1 MRHGDGRQRWTGL
14 ATFAFQAAPVKGSRR
29 ASVRSVVTLTALC
42 AGVWLAA
49 SAPVAVAPQHARTPP
64 DAASPAF
71 DDLYRR
77 GQALNKDLKTL
88 TARFVETTTTALL
101 EKPLVERGMLY
112 VERPSRVALHYSD
125 PPDRQVIIDG
135 KWMTTL
141 WPSVKVNRRTNIGA
155 AQDRVQKYF
164 VEGDAGELR
173 RIFDI
178 DLHATSTRPGSRE
191 LFMTPK
197 QKRISESLKRL
208 DLWVTDPGG
217 LLEAMRM
224 TFANGDI
231 KLMEFENVAKN
242 VPVDPAVFVVPKP

>member
-1 MRHGDGRQRWTGL
+1 MRIPGCTRRLPTVIRPASWRS
-14 ATFAFQAAPVKGSRR
+14 AA
-29 ASVRSVVTLTALC
+29 ACAALC
-42 AGVWLAA
+42 MCAWLAA
-49 SAPVAVAPQHARTPP
+49 SLPVSSQNART
-64 DAASPAF
+64 AADVAQPTF

-77 GQALNKDLKTL
+77 GQSLNKDLKTL

-101 EKPLVERGMLY
+101 EKPLVERGLLY
-112 VERPSRVALHYSD
+112 VERPSRVALHYTN
-125 PPDRQVIIDG
+125 PPDRKVIIDG

-141 WPSVKVNRRTNIGA
+141 WPSIKLNRRTNIGA

-178 DLHATSTRPGSRE
+178 ELHAKSSRPGTRE

-208 DLWVTDPGG
+208 DLWVSDPGG
-217 LLEAMRM
+217 MLEAMRM
-224 TFANGDI
+224 TFVNGDV
-231 KLMEFENVAKN
+231 KLMEFENTAKN
-242 VPVDPAVFVVPKP
+242 VPVDSSVFTIPKP

>member
-1 MRHGDGRQRWTGL
+1 MRR
-14 ATFAFQAAPVKGSRR
+14 ATTLVALCACTWLAAPVP
-29 ASVRSVVTLTALC
+29 
-42 AGVWLAA
+42 AA
-49 SAPVAVAPQHARTPP
+49 SQKPRAQTDTAQPT
-64 DAASPAF
+64 F

-77 GQALNKDLKTL
+77 GQTLNKDLKTL

-101 EKPLVERGMLY
+101 ERPIVERGLLY
-112 VERPSRVALHYSD
+112 VERPSRVALHYTE
-125 PPDRQVIIDG
+125 PADRKVIIDG

-141 WPSVKVNRRTNIGA
+141 WPAVKLNRRTNIGA

-178 DLHATSTRPGSRE
+178 ELHAKSTRPGTHE

-197 QKRISESLKRL
+197 QKRISESLTRL
-208 DLWVTDPGG
+208 DLWVRDPGG

-224 TFANGDI
+224 TFANGDV
-231 KLMEFENVAKN
+231 KLMEFEHVMTN
-242 VPVDPAVFVVPKP
+242 VPIDVTVFTTPKP

>member
-1 MRHGDGRQRWTGL
+1 M
-14 ATFAFQAAPVKGSRR
+14 RR
-29 ASVRSVVTLTALC
+29 AATLVALC
-42 AGVWLAA
+42 ACGWLAA
-49 SAPVAVAPQHARTPP
+49 SAP
-64 DAASPAF
+64 AASQKPQAQADTAQTTF

-77 GQALNKDLKTL
+77 GQTLNKDLKTL

-101 EKPLVERGMLY
+101 ERPIVERGLLY
-112 VERPSRVALHYSD
+112 VERPSRVALHYTV
-125 PPDRQVIIDG
+125 PADRKVLIDG

-164 VEGDAGELR
+164 VQGDAAELR

-178 DLHATSTRPGSRE
+178 DLHPKSIRPGTRE

-197 QKRISESLKRL
+197 EKRISESLKRL

-224 TFANGDI
+224 TFANGDV
-231 KLMEFENVAKN
+231 KLMEFEHVMTN
-242 VPVDPAVFVVPKP
+242 VPIDVTVFTVPKP